1 MSHFVFPAWLPL
13 GGIILAL
20 ATQAVAFPSERVL
33 GQGAQQ
39 GLVLDDVQFEHF
51 SHSAIPDYKLR
62 IKEPRLCDPT
72 VKQYSGYLD
81 VAESKHLF
89 FWLTLLARF
98 FEARNNPETAPIVI
112 WLNGGPGCTS
122 AMGLFFAL
130 GPCSIEKGGNSTTV
144 NDWSWNNNANLL
156 FIDRR
161 FYAFLRLN
169 LYLIVVET
177 QNPLESDTRTTLDPK
192 SPTRSLRPKICGRS
206 SNYSTSGSASTQVN
220 CTSLENRMPEHTFH
234 ISPVSGLTNPS
245 YQLPVLYDWWCGK
258 GKWPVYDQDSEV
270 CKQLARDIPVCQR
283 LLKVCVNNVGSHR
296 LLLTFSPQSCE
307 DYGSDIVCGTA
318 GLFCFDRTLARA
330 ESGLNPYDARMKCGR
345 TEDSECYDASRWIP
359 MYLNR
364 PEIRR
369 QLGGHPD
376 VLFTSCNI
384 TVHKSFIRSG
394 DAARNSALLLPDLIN
409 DGVRMLI
416 YVGDADSPATD
427 FRTHNRTAGFVR
439 STGGNK
445 EAGRI
450 AYVELFEAG
459 HMAPHDQPDAA
470 LDMSELCPRILNSP
484 SMRFRLVLLSLA
496 FVCPSLG
503 SVIFQNGQPE
513 GVEPETND
521 VQFEHFSHTALPNSK
536 LRVKSPSKLCDPSVK
551 QYSGYLDISE
561 DKHVFFWFFEA
572 RNNPGSAPV
581 AIWLNGG
588 PGCSSSTGL
597 FLELGPCTVSEGGRN
612 TTINPWS
619 WNTNV
624 NMLFIDQPA
633 GVGYSYNTGS
643 TMTNSLEA
651 AKDMW
656 VFLQLFYRRFG
667 EYAGE
672 LHVAG
677 ESYAGIY
684 IPYIAH
690 KIWENNKQVDKFNGD
705 WLKINLT
712 SIMIGGGLT
721 HPWYQFGATYDWWC
735 GGGKWQVW
743 KKNSTECKKLKKHEV
758 TCLRMI
764 EYCDKVDT
772 DLVCGATAQ
781 FCLEEMT
788 DMINQ
793 SGLNLLDA
801 RSNCDARN
809 GSFACYPEVGWM
821 SKYLNYPDVK
831 SELGIASHIEFKR
844 ERFICLEYKTEVTV
858 LGYSMHQCNQP
869 SIYSFWG
876 CYSKCGCI
884 APRNDRRRCEDVK
897 LCWGCCFVN
906 SFRENSQ
913 SGDRIAGHIRTTS
926 SGNDSGRIALMEIHE
941 AGHLAPHDQPQAT
954 LDMFNRWIFNLPL
967 ATGEPSMR

>member
-1 MSHFVFPAWLPL
+1 MRLPL

-89 FWLTLLARF
+89 FWF

-156 FIDRR
+156 FIDQPAGVGYSYNTGPEVTDSFVAAEDMWSFLQLFYKR
-161 FYAFLRLN
+161 FGQYAGELHVAGESYAGTYVPHIASAIWKNNRKLGKSDELVKVN
-169 LYLIVVET
+169 LTSILIG
-177 QNPLESDTRTTLDPK
+177 N
-192 SPTRSLRPKICGRS
+192 
-206 SNYSTSGSASTQVN
+206 
-220 CTSLENRMPEHTFH
+220 
-234 ISPVSGLTNPS
+234 GLTNPS

-283 LLKVCVNNVGSHR
+283 LLK
-296 LLLTFSPQSCE
+296 SCE

-318 GLFCFDRTLARA
+318 GLFCFDRTLARAA

-369 QLGGHPD
+369 QLGGRPD

-416 YVGDADSPATD
+416 YVGDADLLCPGTGQILWMEHLGTMFQQKFIDSPATD

-470 LDMSELCPRILNSP
+470 LDMFNR
-484 SMRFRLVLLSLA
+484 
-496 FVCPSLG
+496 
-503 SVIFQNGQPE
+503 VIFQNGQPE

-651 AKDMW
+651 AKD
-656 VFLQLFYRRFG
+656 
-667 EYAGE
+667 
-672 LHVAG
+672 
-677 ESYAGIY
+677 I
-684 IPYIAH
+684 
-690 KIWENNKQVDKFNGD
+690 
-705 WLKINLT
+705 
-712 SIMIGGGLT
+712 IMIGGGLT

-831 SELGIASHIEFKR
+831 SELGIASHIEFKPCTSV
-844 ERFICLEYKTEVTV
+844 I
-858 LGYSMHQCNQP
+858 NQAF
-869 SIYSFWG
+869 IYSG
-876 CYSKCGCI
+876 DAI
-884 APRNDRRRCEDVK
+884 RNAAALLPEMIEGGVRM
-897 LCWGCCFVN
+897 LN
-906 SFRENSQ
+906 YA
-913 SGDRIAGHIRTTS
+913 GDA
-926 SGNDSGRIALMEIHE
+926 GNDTLAREPEHHLPAKFCKLLSRELSIGGSYSWAHSNHE
-941 AGHLAPHDQPQAT
+941 Q
-954 LDMFNRWIFNLPL
+954 R
-967 ATGEPSMR
+967 

>member
-1 MSHFVFPAWLPL
+1 MRLPL
-13 GGIILAL
+13 GGIVLAL
-20 ATQAVAFPSERVL
+20 VTRAVAFPSERVL

-39 GLVLDDVQFEHF
+39 SLVLDDVQFEYF
-51 SHSAIPDYKLR
+51 SHSSVPDYKLR
-62 IKEPRLCDPT
+62 IKEPRLCDPS

-89 FWLTLLARF
+89 FWF
-98 FEARNNPETAPIVI
+98 FEARNNPETAPVVI

-156 FIDRR
+156 FIDQPAGVGYSYNTGPEVTDSFVAAEDMWSFLQLFYKR
-161 FYAFLRLN
+161 FGQYAGELHVAGESYAGTYVPHIANAIWKNNRKLGKSDELVKVN
-169 LYLIVVET
+169 LTSILIG
-177 QNPLESDTRTTLDPK
+177 N
-192 SPTRSLRPKICGRS
+192 
-206 SNYSTSGSASTQVN
+206 
-220 CTSLENRMPEHTFH
+220 
-234 ISPVSGLTNPS
+234 GLTNPS

-283 LLKVCVNNVGSHR
+283 LLK
-296 LLLTFSPQSCE
+296 SCE

-318 GLFCFDRTLARA
+318 GLFCFDRTLARAA

-364 PEIRR
+364 PEIKR

-416 YVGDADSPATD
+416 YVGDADLLCPGTGQILWMEHLGTVFQQKFIDSPATD

-470 LDMSELCPRILNSP
+470 LDMFNRWIWNKPLSGEKSELCPRILNSP

-572 RNNPGSAPV
+572 KNNPGSAPV

-656 VFLQLFYRRFG
+656 VLLQLFYRRFS

-684 IPYIAH
+684 IPNIAH
-690 KIWENNKQVDKFNGD
+690 KIWEKNKQVDKFNRD
-705 WLKINLT
+705 WMKINLT

-743 KKNSTECKKLKKHEV
+743 KKNSTECKKLKRDEA

-764 EYCDKVDT
+764 EYCDKVGT

-793 SGLNLLDA
+793 SGLNPLDA
-801 RSNCDARN
+801 R
-809 GSFACYPEVGWM
+809 
-821 SKYLNYPDVK
+821 YLNYPDVK
-831 SELGIASHIEFKR
+831 SELGIASHIEFKPCTSAINQA
-844 ERFICLEYKTEVTV
+844 FIHSGDAIRNAAALLPEMIEGGVRMLNYAGDADLLSAFQGMVLWLENLNTTFQQ
-858 LGYSMHQCNQP
+858 S
-869 SIYSFWG
+869 
-876 CYSKCGCI
+876 
-884 APRNDRRRCEDVK
+884 
-897 LCWGCCFVN
+897 FVN
-906 SFRENSQ
+906 SFRENFQ
-913 SGDRIAGHIRTTS
+913 SGDRIAGYIRTTS